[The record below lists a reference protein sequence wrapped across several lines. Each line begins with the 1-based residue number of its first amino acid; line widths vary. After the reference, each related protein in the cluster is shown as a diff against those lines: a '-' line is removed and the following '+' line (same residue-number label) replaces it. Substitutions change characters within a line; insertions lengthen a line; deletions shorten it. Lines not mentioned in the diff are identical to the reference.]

1 MSLRQTDR
9 HYTSVAAVTADL
21 ELGSQVRKD
30 LLASQET
37 HRQRLRF
44 WSLIAHRS
52 DGIEKVTAYRPSPDE
67 WAAREAQLLDND
79 TRQLDELTITIAML
93 AQIKKRLETMPP
105 TATPKAE

>member
-1 MSLRQTDR
+1 MNLRQTDR

-21 ELGSQVRKD
+21 ELGSQIGKD
-30 LLASQET
+30 LLASQEM

-52 DGIEKVTAYRPSPDE
+52 GDIEKATAFRPSPDE
-67 WAAREAQLLDND
+67 WVAREAQLLDHD

-93 AQIKKRLETMPP
+93 AQIKKRLETMLP
-105 TATPKAE
+105 TTTPKSE